1 MNQMPNRSARRA
13 YLKRAG
19 ALKKKSKM
27 PIKDWLEVVKNTIEE
42 GKKIHDSNMELSE
55 KAIHAWYEKKETEIR
70 ESLREAGKT
79 EEEIKAHLEGW
90 YETIK

>member
-13 YLKRAG
+13 YLKGAG
-19 ALKKKSKM
+19 ALKKKSTM
-27 PIKDWLEVVKNTIEE
+27 PIKDWLEVVRDTIKE
-42 GKKIHDSNMELSE
+42 GRRIHDANVDAND
-55 KAIHAWYEKKETEIR
+55 KAIHAWYEKKEADIR
-70 ESLREAGKT
+70 EWLRESGKN